1 MAHVISI
8 VRVDPEDRNSALIEL
23 VCHEGAGHRVE
34 YKVTWEKRYKTARL
48 FILHRWGRRG
58 RMPICP
64 EHRLPSDIN
73 WWCPKQTP

>member
-34 YKVTWEKRYKTARL
+34 YKVTWEKTLQDSSAIYSPPL
-48 FILHRWGRRG
+48 G
-58 RMPICP
+58 
-64 EHRLPSDIN
+64 
-73 WWCPKQTP
+73 